1 MYLSLLSPARL
12 GDHHFSADVM
22 ELFPQLAGLQLH
34 CRLLPDPPVLGAVE
48 VVEDGGELEVVLCLH
63 AALGCHSTEW

>member
-1 MYLSLLSPARL
+1 
-12 GDHHFSADVM
+12 M